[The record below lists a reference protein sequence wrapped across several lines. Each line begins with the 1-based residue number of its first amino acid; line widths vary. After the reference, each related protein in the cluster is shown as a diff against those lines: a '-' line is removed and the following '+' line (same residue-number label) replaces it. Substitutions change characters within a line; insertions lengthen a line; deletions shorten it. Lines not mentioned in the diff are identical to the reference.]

1 LSALRLDVDRA
12 RSALKRQVA
21 RAPVQLA
28 EGFATV
34 VRSAPEGRLEQLLRT
49 PIRRPVLEGI
59 FWQMPQH
66 INRKAAAGMKATVRW
81 RITHGSDQEADVYDL
96 QIDDG
101 RCRVRRG
108 EGEREPKVT
117 IILDAAEF
125 IRVATANSDPMQAY
139 FKGRI
144 KLEGDIMVA
153 ARVQALFRLPGANK
167 PAQSSSTVSSSR

>member
-1 LSALRLDVDRA
+1 MKSSLQ
-12 RSALKRQVA
+12 RQIE

-28 EGFATV
+28 EGFAKV
-34 VRSAPEGRLEQLLRT
+34 VRSAPDERLQQVLRT

-66 INRKAAAGMKATVRW
+66 INRKAAAGMKATIRW
-81 RITHGSDQEADVYDL
+81 RITRGDGERADVYDL
-96 QIDDG
+96 EIDDG

-108 EGEREPKVT
+108 EGEADPKVT

-125 IRVATANSDPMQAY
+125 IKIATANSDPMQAY

-153 ARVQALFRLPGANK
+153 ARLQPLFRIPGATK
-167 PAQSSSTVSSSR
+167 RAQSSNTVSASR

>member
-1 LSALRLDVDRA
+1 MSALRLDVNRA
-12 RSALKRQVA
+12 LRRRFAQ
-21 RAPVQLA
+21 APVQLA
-28 EGFATV
+28 EGFAKV
-34 VRSAPEGRLEQLLRT
+34 VRSAPDGRLEQVLRT
-49 PIRRPVLEGI
+49 PVRRAVLEGI

-66 INRKAAAGMKATVRW
+66 VNREAAAGMKATVRW
-81 RITHGSDQEADVYDL
+81 RITHDADDGADVYEL

-108 EGEREPKVT
+108 EGDTDPKVT
-117 IILDAAEF
+117 ITLDAAEF

-153 ARVQALFRLPGANK
+153 ARLQALFRIPGRSRA
-167 PAQSSSTVSSSR
+167 AQSSSTVSASR